1 MDKKEWLRHQLGK
14 ALEQDPSK
22 IKTAGELVSTL
33 SKIYDLVDEV
43 CATDE
48 EAIQMAMRGANDALV
63 ENDAVDA
70 GFSFEATNM
79 GGVIKL
85 DVHMPAG
92 GKASATIGKHGS
104 KYEAGKDIVSDALR
118 YARRVK

>member
-1 MDKKEWLRHQLGK
+1 MDKKEWMRHQLGK

-22 IKTAGELVSTL
+22 IEKASSLLSTL
-33 SKIYDLVDEV
+33 SKIYDLVDDV
-43 CATDE
+43 CATDDD
-48 EAIQMAMRGANDALV
+48 AIQLIMRGANDALV

-79 GGVIKL
+79 GGVIKF

-92 GKASATIGKHGS
+92 GKASATVGKHGS
-104 KYEAGKDIVSDALR
+104 KYEAGRDIVSDALR